1 MLSVSYY
8 FILLNCTC
16 LILEGSGLNKYW
28 TCVFILLLYKY
39 PTGVQFLRCWLH
51 LISDEILI
59 SFSKGTVDFW
69 YDLEILQICIISVNS
84 VF

>member
-16 LILEGSGLNKYW
+16 LISEGSGLNKYW

-59 SFSKGTVDFW
+59 SFSKETLDSW
-69 YDLEILQICIISVNS
+69 YDFEIFEIHVISVKS

>member
-8 FILLNCTC
+8 FVLLNSTC
-16 LILEGSGLNKYW
+16 LISEGYGFNEYW
-28 TCVFILLLYKY
+28 TWVFILLLYKY
-39 PTGVQFLRCWLH
+39 PTSVQFHRCWLH

-59 SFSKGTVDFW
+59 SFSKETVDFW